1 MWWNKPNP
9 LAHELE
15 TALLEKQQLED
26 KINTL
31 NAEINTLKNN
41 SHSAQQQ
48 YEDSLSIHALWGE
61 TSQKISEIRAHSGE
75 FAEKLSHERSGLIE
89 SQSLFSQ
96 ATYSL
101 NQLSDQLSEIRGES
115 IQSQER
121 IEQVDAITHNIS
133 EFVGLIQGISEQT
146 NLPAL
151 NAAIEAAR
159 AGEQGRG
166 FAVVA
171 DEVRSLA
178 QRTGEATGQISEL
191 VTNINQQSSIT
202 TEGIRT
208 TTQKTEVMTH
218 NTNTLVNTVEEVLS
232 ISHGMRII
240 ITQASYAAFITTVMM
255 DHIHWKSDVY
265 RRCIADGINATD
277 EIVNHHHCRLGKWYF
292 EGEGRQFFS
301 HLKSYQAL
309 DAPHEAVHN
318 NGIQALG
325 LHDTGDKQATLEALQ
340 RMENA
345 SNEVQD
351 LLNQMIRE
359 MIDDLDVQEQNQKLN
374 QASIDLF

>member
-9 LAHELE
+9 LAGELKN
-15 TALLEKQQLED
+15 ALSEKQQLED

-31 NAEINTLKNN
+31 QDEINTLRSN
-41 SHSAQQQ
+41 SQSVQLH
-48 YEDSLSIHALWGE
+48 YDDSLSIHALWGE

-75 FAEKLSHERSGLIE
+75 FANKLSQERSGLIE

-101 NQLSDQLSEIRGES
+101 NHLSDQLSEIRSES
-115 IQSQER
+115 IQSQKH
-121 IEQVDAITHNIS
+121 IEEVDAITHNIS
-133 EFVGLIQGISEQT
+133 EFVGLIQGISAQT
-146 NLPAL
+146 NLLAL

-178 QRTGEATGQISEL
+178 QRTGEATGQIGEL
-191 VTNINQQSSIT
+191 VSNINQQSSIT
-202 TEGIRT
+202 TEGIRA
-208 TTQKTEVMTH
+208 TTQKTEVMTN

-232 ISHGMRII
+232 ISQGMRII
-240 ITQASYAAFITTVMM
+240 ITQASYVAFITTVMM
-255 DHIHWKSDVY
+255 DHIHWKNDVY

-292 EGEGRQFFS
+292 EGEGLQFFS
-301 HLKSYQAL
+301 HLKSYKAL

-325 LHDTGDKQATLEALQ
+325 LHDIGDKQATLEALQ

-345 SNEVQD
+345 SNEVQS
-351 LLNQMIRE
+351 LLDQMIHE
-359 MIDDLDVQEQNQKLN
+359 MIEDLDEQEKNQQSN
-374 QASIDLF
+374 QTSIDLF